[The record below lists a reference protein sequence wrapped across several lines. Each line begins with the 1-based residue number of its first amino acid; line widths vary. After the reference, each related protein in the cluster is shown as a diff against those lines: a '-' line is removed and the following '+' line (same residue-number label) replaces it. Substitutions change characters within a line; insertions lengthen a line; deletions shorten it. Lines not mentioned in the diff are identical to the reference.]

1 MWRWAIAR
9 AVLAWA
15 DGAVSSVFS
24 VLPGWKLSWESSQL
38 SSDSKAS
45 TDIYV
50 KNYLV
55 VVLIQTWQTKHWG
68 PLSSLFRKNL
78 ICPLSKNILK
88 FIMAEYLNW
97 IFSGFWKALRK
108 FKKKDIKKICVSSEP
123 VYFRGGFTVI
133 FSEILAK
140 KFKRCPS

>member
-1 MWRWAIAR
+1 MWRWAIAH

-78 ICPLSKNILK
+78 ICPLHKCWVKNPEILYGGIFELIFFWILK
-88 FIMAEYLNW
+88 CLEEVQTEKYQEDLCVIWTSVLQRWVYSYFQWN
-97 IFSGFWKALRK
+97 SS
-108 FKKKDIKKICVSSEP
+108 KKV
-123 VYFRGGFTVI
+123 
-133 FSEILAK
+133 
-140 KFKRCPS
+140 